1 MAYRLAQTTPESI
14 TTIGHH
20 WPNRNKWIS
29 GKIYFLLCESC
40 FWSASYLSTSYNNM
54 KDPITHCPLCNS
66 EKIEA
71 ISISGNEEYRFEY
84 NVKQGIML
92 EFKKALW

>member
-1 MAYRLAQTTPESI
+1 
-14 TTIGHH
+14 
-20 WPNRNKWIS
+20 
-29 GKIYFLLCESC
+29 
-40 FWSASYLSTSYNNM
+40 M